1 MSYSWAG
8 MSNNMFPYSSS
19 KQKKRKEIHI
29 RGNYAGS
36 SYLPFEKQIQCL
48 HNQACMQ
55 KDFSYSRE
63 VNSRETSPWGGF
75 PKTKEGLDLKT

>member
-19 KQKKRKEIHI
+19 EQKIHI
-29 RGNYAGS
+29 QEIMQVAR
-36 SYLPFEKQIQCL
+36 YLPFEEQIQCL

-55 KDFSYSRE
+55 EDFSYSME
-63 VNSRETSPWGGF
+63 VNSRETSPRGF
-75 PKTKEGLDLKT
+75 SPKTKEGLDLKT

>member
-19 KQKKRKEIHI
+19 KQKIHI
-29 RGNYAGS
+29 HEIMQVQVISHSR
-36 SYLPFEKQIQCL
+36 EQIQCL

-55 KDFSYSRE
+55 NDFSYSRE

-75 PKTKEGLDLKT
+75 QRRSKGWT